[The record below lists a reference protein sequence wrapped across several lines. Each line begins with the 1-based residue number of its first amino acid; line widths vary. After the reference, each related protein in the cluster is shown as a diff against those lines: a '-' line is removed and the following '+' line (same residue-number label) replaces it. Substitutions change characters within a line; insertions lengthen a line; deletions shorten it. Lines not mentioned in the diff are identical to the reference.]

1 MPGSEAVTSVA
12 PAQPPVSV
20 APAAQTGSFRSSG
33 APHRADIGPPTRE
46 NAVAAPAKRRTAA
59 WRLALAVALATVI
72 LAVGWSIKAK
82 LFSSPAANL
91 MTMVVTR
98 GDIEQTVLA
107 SGTLKPEKLIA
118 VGAQVSGR
126 ITSLRVKLGEKVKAG
141 DLVAE
146 IDSLTQQNSLRSAL
160 AALDNTRA
168 QRQEKEATLALAESA
183 LLRQQSTFAQK
194 ASSRA
199 DFETAEANVKTT
211 RAQIAQ
217 LDAQIIQAEVAVATA
232 RINLGYTHITA
243 PVDGTVLSIVT
254 QEGQTVNAV
263 QSAPTIVILGQLDV
277 MTILAEI
284 SEADVVKVRPGQN
297 VYFTI
302 LGEPAHR
309 YRAQLRSIEPAPE
322 SIKSDSS
329 FTSSSTSATSSSSSS
344 SSAIYY
350 NGLFEVPN
358 DDGYLRTY
366 MTAEVHI
373 VLGEARNVVT
383 VPVAALRG
391 PDAEGVYEARIR
403 EPSGAITTRSVKV
416 GLNNKIT
423 AEILTGLKEGERVL
437 IGSGN
442 DAPAKAAAALPSGP
456 F

>member
-1 MPGSEAVTSVA
+1 MPGPEAATSVTLLPPPADDA
-12 PAQPPVSV
+12 PEFSV
-20 APAAQTGSFRSSG
+20 K
-33 APHRADIGPPTRE
+33 TR
-46 NAVAAPAKRRTAA
+46 KRPRQR
-59 WRLALAVALATVI
+59 WLALTLVIVVI
-72 LAVGWSIKAK
+72 LAAGWSIKAK
-82 LFSSPAANL
+82 LLPAQAVNL
-91 MTMVVTR
+91 TTAVVTR

-107 SGTLKPEKLIA
+107 SGTLKPVKLVA

-126 ITSLRVKLGEKVKAG
+126 ITSLNIKLGETIRRG

-168 QRQEKEATLALAESA
+168 QRLEKEATLMLAESA
-183 LLRQQSTFAQK
+183 LKRQQTTFAQK

-199 DFETAEANVKTT
+199 DLETAEANIQTT

-217 LDAQIIQAEVAVATA
+217 LDAQIIQAEVTIATA
-232 RINLGYTHITA
+232 RINLGYTRITA

-263 QSAPTIVILGQLDV
+263 QSAPTIIILGQLDV
-277 MTILAEI
+277 MTVRAEI

-309 YRAQLRSIEPAPE
+309 YSAQLRAIEPAPE
-322 SIKSDSS
+322 SVKSDSS
-329 FTSSSTSATSSSSSS
+329 FTSSTTTATTTSSST

-350 NGLFEVPN
+350 NGLFDVEN
-358 DDGYLRTY
+358 ERGHLRTY

-373 VLGEARNVVT
+373 VLGEAHNVLM
-383 VPVAALRG
+383 VPASALRG
-391 PDAEGVYEARIR
+391 PQANGSYSIR
-403 EPSGAITTRSVKV
+403 VLEMNGTISTRSVKV
-416 GLNNKIT
+416 GLNNKIF
-423 AEILTGLKEGERVL
+423 AEIVAGLTEGERVMT
-437 IGSGN
+437 SA
-442 DAPAKAAAALPSGP
+442 DDAAPAKAGSSMPPGP